1 MEYLTG
7 SSGAAKRRSTVGAG
21 GLLLYPICEE
31 LKNAQNAFAAPLDPW
46 RSSSSSLE
54 DNENKC
60 FGDFGHS
67 PTFRSSFASSA
78 TTPIPCTDKTMND
91 VRLRRCYSSSDIV
104 DTKCHGN
111 CSALSLLRRT
121 STTSSS
127 SLDDCSINDPNDEQG
142 IAVRGSCSALSVLS
156 GSMEDIEAFLSGT
169 DLDSPSS
176 SRASSSRSASSLE
189 DSCREP

>member
-7 SSGAAKRRSTVGAG
+7 SRGAVKRTSSVGAS
-21 GLLLYPICEE
+21 GLILYPICEE
-31 LKNAQNAFAAPLDPW
+31 LKNVQNAFAAPLDPW
-46 RSSSSSLE
+46 RSTSSSLE
-54 DNENKC
+54 DNDNKC

-78 TTPIPCTDKTMND
+78 TTHIPGTDEAMND
-91 VRLRRCYSSSDIV
+91 VRFRRCYSSSEIV

-169 DLDSPSS
+169 DSDSPSS
-176 SRASSSRSASSLE
+176 SRASSSPTSSLE